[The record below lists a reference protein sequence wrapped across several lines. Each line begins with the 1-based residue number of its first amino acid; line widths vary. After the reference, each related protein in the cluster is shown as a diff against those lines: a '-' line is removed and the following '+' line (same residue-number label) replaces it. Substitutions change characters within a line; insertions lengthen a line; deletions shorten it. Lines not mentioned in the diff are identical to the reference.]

1 VDRYDARRAVAG
13 RLRFGRARTGARNR
27 LIERTYTT
35 DAIVLRARNLGEA
48 DKIFTLFTRSSGKVD
63 AVGKGV
69 RRTKSALGGR
79 LELLTESTMTLHR
92 GRSLDIITSAVTVRS
107 HWAGLIEPRALAA
120 ASLIAEIVDMFC
132 EPELPLDEIYALLS
146 NASLAIAGSNA
157 PAALVPRFELRLLH
171 ALGLAPPDDAC
182 IRCGGPFNERGA
194 WVDVDAGGLG
204 CEGCYGARGD
214 MHALDA
220 ADVENFRALG
230 APRAS
235 GLRASIN
242 ATPKVA
248 RAVDDLVTYHLGR
261 RPKARALLDAF
272 AP

>member
-1 VDRYDARRAVAG
+1 
-13 RLRFGRARTGARNR
+13 
-27 LIERTYTT
+27 
-35 DAIVLRARNLGEA
+35 VLRARNLGEA

-69 RRTKSALGGR
+69 RRTKSTLGGR
-79 LELLTESTMTLHR
+79 MQLLTESTMTLHR

-107 HWAGLIEPRALAA
+107 HWSGLTEPRALAA

-132 EPELPLDEIYALLS
+132 EPELPLDEIYALLA
-146 NASLAIAGSNA
+146 NASLAIAASA
-157 PAALVPRFELRLLH
+157 SPATLVPRFELRLLH

-182 IRCGGPFNERGA
+182 IRCGGPFNDHGA
-194 WVDVDAGGLG
+194 WVDIDAGGLG

-214 MHALDA
+214 MHSLDA

-230 APRAS
+230 APRAA
-235 GLRASIN
+235 GLRATID

-248 RAVDDLVTYHLGR
+248 RAVDDLVTFHLGR

>member
-1 VDRYDARRAVAG
+1 M
-13 RLRFGRARTGARNR
+13 
-27 LIERTYTT
+27 
-35 DAIVLRARNLGEA
+35 RARNLGEA
-48 DKIFTLFTRSSGKVD
+48 DKIFTLFTRSAGKVD

-69 RRTKSALGGR
+69 RRPKSALGGR
-79 LELLTESTMTLHR
+79 LELLTESTLTLHR

-107 HWAGLIEPRALAA
+107 HWAGLTEPRALAA

-146 NASLAIAGSNA
+146 NAAPAIANSAA

-182 IRCGGPFNERGA
+182 IRCGGPFDERGA
-194 WVDVDAGGLG
+194 WVDIDAGGLG
-204 CEGCYGARGD
+204 CESCYGARGD

-220 ADVENFRALG
+220 ADVANFRALG
-230 APRAS
+230 APREA
-235 GLRASIN
+235 GRRASVI

-248 RAVDDLVTYHLGR
+248 RAIDDLVTYHLGR

-272 AP
+272 AT